1 MKKISLVRKKNNL
14 AIGFVNE
21 YSSFLGRTTDF
32 QGFFAVLS
40 GKSLCLRE
48 RKKKAPIM
56 AETSTL
62 NQRPASS
69 LSLLEEMERTYK
81 DLPMEAIV
89 KQDILRQGI
98 HFFPEAFQVKDPYK
112 SKDYFI
118 FSFDH
123 IPLADLK
130 DGADT
135 KAPEEIKIS
144 GGHFGLLKT
153 VISTRNNPN
162 SPYKMKLREGKPT
175 LYLEETEIGTAEY
188 PPIPSWYRHK
198 TKSGKLPGE
207 IAPVI
212 EWGYLLYLT
221 VFRNCQY
228 FGKDEECAYCDINHN
243 YRQQKGAGRPYTGVK
258 DVEDILEVLSWVDT
272 EDQIAKVYTI
282 TGGSVLTNLK
292 KKSEVDFY
300 LQYPEA
306 IESRFPKR
314 WMGKLVAQAFE
325 KEDCQK
331 FKDAGIQIY
340 HPNYEVWDKDLF
352 EKICPGK
359 ASWIG
364 YENWIRRVVD
374 SAEVFGPE
382 NVIPNFV
389 GGVELSEPWGFKTVK
404 EAITSTK
411 QGLDFFMSKG
421 IVPRFTAWCPEPY
434 TTLGQQAGPPLV
446 YFCELLRAWK
456 ETFESYGLP
465 TPPGYGEP
473 GPGKAVFS
481 VSAFMDVIGYS
492 GRN

>member
-1 MKKISLVRKKNNL
+1 MTEMTRLEKRP
-14 AIGFVNE
+14 
-21 YSSFLGRTTDF
+21 SSTID
-32 QGFFAVLS
+32 
-40 GKSLCLRE
+40 
-48 RKKKAPIM
+48 
-56 AETSTL
+56 
-62 NQRPASS
+62 
-69 LSLLEEMERTYK
+69 LLDEMERKYK

-98 HFFPEAFQVKDPYK
+98 HFFPESFLLSGEYK
-112 SKDYFI
+112 AKDYFI

-144 GGHFGLLKT
+144 GGHFSLQKT
-153 VISTRNNPN
+153 VISTRNNPH
-162 SPYKMKLREGKPT
+162 SPYKMKSHEGVPT
-175 LYLEETEIGTAEY
+175 LFLDETVIGSADY
-188 PPIPSWYRHK
+188 PPIPSWYKHK
-198 TKSGKLPGE
+198 TKNGKFPGE

-212 EWGYLLYLT
+212 EWGYLIYLT

-228 FGKDEECAYCDINHN
+228 FGKEEECAFCDINHN

-258 DVEDILEVLSWVDT
+258 EIEDILEVMSWINE
-272 EDQIAKVYTI
+272 EDSVAKVYTI
-282 TGGSVLTNLK
+282 TGGSVLTTLK

-306 IESRFPKR
+306 IEKKFPNR

-325 KEDCQK
+325 KEDCLRFREVGVK
-331 FKDAGIQIY
+331 IY

-359 ASWIG
+359 AAWIG
-364 YENWIRRVVD
+364 WDAWIRRVVE
-374 SAEVFGPE
+374 SAEIFGPE
-382 NVIPNFV
+382 MVIPNFV
-389 GGVELSEPWGFKTVK
+389 GGVELSEPHGFQSVK
-404 EAITSTK
+404 EAVASTK
-411 QGLDFFMSKG
+411 LGLEFFMSKG
-421 IVPRFTAWCPEPY
+421 IVPRFTTWCPEPF
-434 TTLGQQAGPPLV
+434 TTLGAQAGPPLE

-456 ETFESYGLP
+456 ETFEKYKLP

-492 GRN
+492 GRK

>member
-1 MKKISLVRKKNNL
+1 
-14 AIGFVNE
+14 
-21 YSSFLGRTTDF
+21 
-32 QGFFAVLS
+32 
-40 GKSLCLRE
+40 
-48 RKKKAPIM
+48 M
-56 AETSTL
+56 ATVTSTL
-62 NQRPASS
+62 IREPSS
-69 LSLLEEMERTYK
+69 IAVLEAMERKY
-81 DLPMEAIV
+81 LSIPMEAIV

-98 HFFPEAFQVKDPYK
+98 HFLPESFLVSGEYK

-123 IPLADLK
+123 TPLSELA

-135 KAPEEIKIS
+135 KAPEEIRIQ
-144 GGHFGLLKT
+144 GGHFNLLPT

-162 SPYKMKLREGKPT
+162 SPYKMKLVDGVPT
-175 LYLEETEIGTAEY
+175 LFLHETSIGSAGY
-188 PPIPSWYRHK
+188 PPKPAWYRHR

-212 EWGYLLYLT
+212 EWGYLIYLT

-243 YRQQKGAGRPYTGVK
+243 YRQQKGAGRPYTGIK
-258 DVEDILEVLSWVDT
+258 DVEDILEVLSWIDEEDT
-272 EDQIAKVYTI
+272 TAKVYTI

-300 LQYPEA
+300 LQYPQA
-306 IESRFPKR
+306 IEERFPGR
-314 WMGKLVAQAFE
+314 WLGKLVAQAFE

-331 FKDAGIQIY
+331 FADSGIKIY
-340 HPNYEVWDKDLF
+340 HPNYEVWDKELF
-352 EKICPGK
+352 KKLCPGK
-359 ASWIG
+359 ESWIG
-364 YENWIRRVVD
+364 YDTWMRRVVD

-404 EAITSTK
+404 EAIDSTSE
-411 QGLDFFMSKG
+411 GLEFFMSKG

-434 TTLGQQAGPPLV
+434 TTLGTQAGPPLE
-446 YFCELLRAWK
+446 YFCELLTAWK
-456 ETFESYGLP
+456 EIFEKYNLP

-481 VSAFMDVIGYS
+481 VSAFMDVIGYK
-492 GRN
+492 GRK